1 MRSMTGFAQVAAEI
15 AERRVEVSVQ
25 AVNHRNL
32 DLVFR
37 LPEELRPLESE
48 LRRRVTGRV
57 ARGRCEVSI
66 RWQPV
71 APRPPRIRISAEA
84 VRAVRESAREL
95 VDHGL
100 VEDRLTLGELLRLP
114 QLIEIEVAPV
124 DWDDAARQ
132 RLIELVDGTLAAFDA
147 ARSAEGARL
156 GSALERLRGELM
168 SHTDELARRRDQI
181 AGRIESS
188 LRARLDEL
196 LPGGS
201 AAVPPERLAQEI
213 VLLAE
218 RSDVREELDRLRAHL
233 DHFAQVAADDGPVGK
248 RLEFLTQEIQRE
260 LNTLGAKS
268 RDAETTRRVV
278 DAKVACEQ
286 LREQIQNVE

>member
-1 MRSMTGFAQVAAEI
+1 MTGFAQEAAEI
-15 AERRVEVSVQ
+15 ADRRVEVSVQ

-37 LPEELRPLESE
+37 MPEELRSLEGE

-57 ARGRCEVSI
+57 GRGRCEVSI

-71 APRPPRIRISAEA
+71 APRPPRVRISTEG

-114 QLIEIEVAPV
+114 QLIEV
-124 DWDDAARQ
+124 DSASDEWDEPARV
-132 RLIELVDGTLAAFDA
+132 RLIELVDRALSAFDS
-147 ARSAEGARL
+147 ARGAEGARL
-156 GSALERLRGELM
+156 AGALDRSLGQLRVLA
-168 SHTDELARRRDQI
+168 DELERRRDEI
-181 AGRIESS
+181 SGRIEGA
-188 LRARLDEL
+188 LRARLEEL

-201 AAVPPERLAQEI
+201 AALPPERLAQEV

-218 RSDVREELDRLRAHL
+218 RADVREELDRLRAHL
-233 DHFAQVAADDGPVGK
+233 DHFAEVAATEGPIGK
-248 RLEFLTQEIQRE
+248 RLEFLTQEILRE

-278 DAKVACEQ
+278 DGKVACEQ

>member
-132 RLIELVDGTLAAFDA
+132 RLIELVEGTLAAFDA

-156 GSALERLRGELM
+156 GSALERLRGEL
-168 SHTDELARRRDQI
+168 SGHADELARRRDRI

-233 DHFAQVAADDGPVGK
+233 DHFAQVAGDDGPVGK

>member
-1 MRSMTGFAQVAAEI
+1 MRSMTGFAQVAADI
-15 AERRVEVSVQ
+15 ADRRVEVSVQ

-37 LPEELRPLESE
+37 MPDELRPLEGE
-48 LRRRVTGRV
+48 LRRRVAGRIG
-57 ARGRCEVSI
+57 RGRCEVSI
-66 RWQPV
+66 RWQPL
-71 APRPPRIRISAEA
+71 APRPPRVRISSEA

-95 VDHGL
+95 VEQGL

-114 QLIEIEVAPV
+114 QLIEVEPAS
-124 DWDDAARQ
+124 DAWDDAARA
-132 RLIELVDGTLAAFDA
+132 RLLELLDEALAAFDV
-147 ARSAEGARL
+147 ARRAEGARL
-156 GSALERLRGELM
+156 GDALERSLGELR
-168 SHTDELARRRDQI
+168 SLVDDLERRRAEI
-181 AGRIESS
+181 SERIEGA

-201 AAVPPERLAQEI
+201 AAVPPERLAQEV

-218 RSDVREELDRLRAHL
+218 RADVREELDRLRAHL
-233 DHFAQVAADDGPVGK
+233 DHFEEAAAVEGPSGK
-248 RLEFLTQEIQRE
+248 RLEFLTQEILRE

-278 DAKVACEQ
+278 DGKVACEQ

>member
-1 MRSMTGFAQVAAEI
+1 MTGFAQDAAEI
-15 AERRVEVSVQ
+15 ADRRVEVSVQ

-32 DLVFR
+32 DLVLR
-37 LPEELRPLESE
+37 VPEELRPLESE
-48 LRRRVTGRV
+48 LRRRVSGRV
-57 ARGRCEVSI
+57 GRGRCEISI

-71 APRPPRIRISAEA
+71 APRPPRIRISSDA

-114 QLIEIEVAPV
+114 QLIEVEPAP
-124 DWDDAARQ
+124 DEWDENARA
-132 RLIELVDGTLAAFDA
+132 RLTELVERALSAFDS
-147 ARSAEGARL
+147 ARRAEGARL
-156 GSALERLRGELM
+156 AGALDRSLGQLRVLADELER
-168 SHTDELARRRDQI
+168 RRAEI
-181 AGRIESS
+181 SGRIESS

-201 AAVPPERLAQEI
+201 AALPPERLAQEV

-218 RSDVREELDRLRAHL
+218 RADVREELDRLRAHL
-233 DHFAQVAADDGPVGK
+233 DHFAEVAATEGPIGK
-248 RLEFLTQEIQRE
+248 RLEFLTQEILRE

-278 DAKVACEQ
+278 DGKVACEQ

>member
-1 MRSMTGFAQVAAEI
+1 MTGFAQVAAEI
-15 AERRVEVSVQ
+15 ADRRVEVSVQ

-37 LPEELRPLESE
+37 MPEELRPLEGE

-57 ARGRCEVSI
+57 GRGRCEISI

-71 APRPPRIRISAEA
+71 APRPPRIRISSDA

-114 QLIEIEVAPV
+114 QLIEVESAP
-124 DWDDAARQ
+124 DAWDDAARA
-132 RLIELVDGTLAAFDA
+132 RLIDLVDQALAAFDI
-147 ARSAEGARL
+147 ARRAEGARL
-156 GSALERLRGELM
+156 AGALERTLDQL
-168 SHTDELARRRDQI
+168 LALVDDLERRRTEI
-181 AGRIESS
+181 SGRIESS

-196 LPGGS
+196 LPGGF
-201 AAVPPERLAQEI
+201 AAVPPERLAQEV

-218 RSDVREELDRLRAHL
+218 RADVREELDRLRAHL
-233 DHFAQVAADDGPVGK
+233 EHFVEVAAAEGPIGK
-248 RLEFLTQEIQRE
+248 RLEFLTQEILRE

-278 DAKVACEQ
+278 DGKVASEQ

>member
-1 MRSMTGFAQVAAEI
+1 MTGFAQAMADI
-15 AERRVEVSVQ
+15 AERRVEVSLQ
-25 AVNHRNL
+25 AVNHRSL
-32 DLVFR
+32 DLVLR
-37 LPEELRPLESE
+37 LPEELRPLENE
-48 LRRRVTGRV
+48 LRRRVTRQVG
-57 ARGRCEVSI
+57 RGRCELTV

-71 APRPPRIRISAEA
+71 SPRPPRIRISAEA

-114 QLIEIEVAPV
+114 QLIEIDTAS
-124 DWDDAARQ
+124 DGWDESAQ
-132 RLIELVDGTLAAFDA
+132 ERLLELVDQVLVAFDGARRAEGGRLAA
-147 ARSAEGARL
+147 
-156 GSALERLRGELM
+156 ALERSRRELLG
-168 SHTDELARRRDQI
+168 HAEELERRLDQI

-201 AAVPPERLAQEI
+201 AAVPPERLAQEV

-218 RSDVREELDRLRAHL
+218 RADVREELDRLRAHL
-233 DHFAQVAADDGPVGK
+233 EHYAEVAATDGPVGK

-268 RDAETTRRVV
+268 RDAQTTRRVI

>member
-1 MRSMTGFAQVAAEI
+1 MTGFAQGAAEI
-15 AERRVEVSVQ
+15 ADRRVEVSVQ

-37 LPEELRPLESE
+37 MPEELRPLEGE
-48 LRRRVTGRV
+48 LRRRVTALVG
-57 ARGRCEVSI
+57 RGRCEISI

-71 APRPPRIRISAEA
+71 APRPPRIRISTDA

-114 QLIEIEVAPV
+114 QLIEVESAPDV
-124 DWDDAARQ
+124 WDDAART
-132 RLIELVDGTLAAFDA
+132 RLIDLVDEALVAFDS
-147 ARSAEGARL
+147 ARRAEGARL
-156 GSALERLRGELM
+156 AGALDRSLGQLRVLADDLER
-168 SHTDELARRRDQI
+168 RRAEI
-181 AGRIESS
+181 SGRIESS

-201 AAVPPERLAQEI
+201 AAVPPERLAQEV

-218 RSDVREELDRLRAHL
+218 RADVREELDRLRAHL
-233 DHFAQVAADDGPVGK
+233 DHFAEVAAGEGPVGK
-248 RLEFLTQEIQRE
+248 RLEFLTQEILRE

-278 DAKVACEQ
+278 DGKVACEQ
-286 LREQIQNVE
+286 IREQIQNVE

>member
-1 MRSMTGFAQVAAEI
+1 MRSMTGFAQVAGEI

-48 LRRRVTGRV
+48 LRRRVTDQV
-57 ARGRCEVSI
+57 ARGRCEVSV

-100 VEDRLTLGELLRLP
+100 IEDRLTLGELLRLP
-114 QLIEIEVAPV
+114 QLIEVDAAPV

-132 RLIELVDGTLAAFDA
+132 RLIELFDGTLVAFDA

-156 GSALERLRGELM
+156 GTALERLRGELS
-168 SHTDELARRRDQI
+168 SHAEELARRRDQI
-181 AGRIESS
+181 AGRIEST
-188 LRARLDEL
+188 LRARLDDL

-233 DHFAQVAADDGPVGK
+233 DHFAQVAADHGPVGK

>member
-1 MRSMTGFAQVAAEI
+1 MRSMTGFAQIAAEI

-57 ARGRCEVSI
+57 TRGRCEVSI

-114 QLIEIEVAPV
+114 QLIEIEVAAV

-156 GSALERLRGELM
+156 GSALERLRGELLG
-168 SHTDELARRRDQI
+168 HADELGRRRDRI

>member
-1 MRSMTGFAQVAAEI
+1 MTGFAQVAAEI

-132 RLIELVDGTLAAFDA
+132 RLIELVEGTLAAFDA

-156 GSALERLRGELM
+156 GSALERLRGEL
-168 SHTDELARRRDQI
+168 SGHADELARRRDRI

-233 DHFAQVAADDGPVGK
+233 DHFAQVAGDDGPVGK